1 MHAIFAIL
9 AVIGEYLRFTVC
21 EYMQACVVTA
31 DLGYASNSVDRRS
44 TSIDLDSRSNDWG
57 SEGR

>member
-9 AVIGEYLRFTVC
+9 AVIGEYLRFMVG
-21 EYMQACVVTA
+21 EYMQACMVTA
-31 DLGYASNSVDRRS
+31 DLGHTLSSVDRRS
-44 TSIDLDSRSNDWG
+44 NSVDLDSRNNDWG